1 LLIHY
6 HSMYKI
12 KIGCTAKDELSL
24 CGKKIKTNGYT
35 TIVSKLTNN
44 DYIDI
49 IQIVSKKHEK
59 NDFTTK
65 TIEFF
70 INRELDEIEY
80 ILFIAKLKDA
90 GFRSEKDI
98 NIQLINTK
106 SNDVIFDY
114 KFTSMCKNEIIRFD
128 KRKNKSIY
136 TTQQIYKK

>member
-1 LLIHY
+1 
-6 HSMYKI
+6 MYKI
-12 KIGCTAKDELSL
+12 KIGCTTKDELSL

-44 DYIDI
+44 DDIQIIQI
-49 IQIVSKKHEK
+49 IQIVSKKHEN

>member
-1 LLIHY
+1 M
-6 HSMYKI
+6 SKI
-12 KIGCTAKDELSL
+12 KIGCTDKDKLSFG
-24 CGKKIKTNGYT
+24 GKKIKKNGYA
-35 TIVSKLTNN
+35 TIISKLTNN

-70 INRELDEIEY
+70 INRQLDEIEY

-114 KFTSMCKNEIIRFD
+114 KFTSMCKNEIIRFN

>member
-1 LLIHY
+1 M
-6 HSMYKI
+6 SKI
-12 KIGCTAKDELSL
+12 KIGCTDKDELSFG
-24 CGKKIKTNGYT
+24 GKKIKKNGYA
-35 TIVSKLTNN
+35 TIISKLTNN

-49 IQIVSKKHEK
+49 IQIVYKKHKK

-70 INRELDEIEY
+70 INRQLDEIEY

>member
-1 LLIHY
+1 M
-6 HSMYKI
+6 SKI
-12 KIGCTAKDELSL
+12 KIGCTDKDELSFG
-24 CGKKIKTNGYT
+24 GKKIKKNIHA
-35 TIVSKLTNN
+35 TIISKLTNN

-49 IQIVSKKHEK
+49 IQIVYKKHKK

-70 INRELDEIEY
+70 INRQLDEIEY

-90 GFRSEKDI
+90 GFHSEKDI

-114 KFTSMCKNEIIRFD
+114 KFTSMCKNEIIRFN

>member
-1 LLIHY
+1 M
-6 HSMYKI
+6 SKI
-12 KIGCTAKDELSL
+12 KIGCTDKDELSFG
-24 CGKKIKTNGYT
+24 GKKIKKNGYA
-35 TIVSKLTNN
+35 TIISKLTNN

>member
-1 LLIHY
+1 M
-6 HSMYKI
+6 SKI
-12 KIGCTAKDELSL
+12 KIGCTEKNDLSF
-24 CGKKIKTNGYT
+24 CGKKINMKVYT
-35 TIVSKLTNN
+35 SIVSELTKN

-49 IQIVSKKHEK
+49 IQIVYKKHEN

-70 INRELDEIEY
+70 INRQLDEIEY

-114 KFTSMCKNEIIRFD
+114 NDVIFDYKFTSMCKNEIIKFD

>member
-1 LLIHY
+1 
-6 HSMYKI
+6 MYKI

-49 IQIVSKKHEK
+49 IQIVYKKHKK

>member
-1 LLIHY
+1 
-6 HSMYKI
+6 MYKI
-12 KIGCTAKDELSL
+12 KIGCTDKDELSFG
-24 CGKKIKTNGYT
+24 GKKIKKNGYA
-35 TIVSKLTNN
+35 TIISKLTNN

-49 IQIVSKKHEK
+49 IQIVYKKHKK

-70 INRELDEIEY
+70 INRQLDEIEY

-114 KFTSMCKNEIIRFD
+114 KFTSMCKNEIIRFN

>member
-1 LLIHY
+1 
-6 HSMYKI
+6 MYKI

-24 CGKKIKTNGYT
+24 CGKKIKKNGYA

-49 IQIVSKKHEK
+49 IQIVSKKHKK

-70 INRELDEIEY
+70 INKELDEIEY
-80 ILFIAKLKDA
+80 ILFIAKLKDS

-114 KFTSMCKNEIIRFD
+114 KFTSMCKNEIIRFE
-128 KRKNKSIY
+128 KRKNKSVY

>member
-1 LLIHY
+1 
-6 HSMYKI
+6 MYKI

>member
-1 LLIHY
+1 
-6 HSMYKI
+6 MYKI
-12 KIGCTAKDELSL
+12 KIGCTDKDELSFR
-24 CGKKIKTNGYT
+24 GKKIKMNGYT

-70 INRELDEIEY
+70 INKELDEIEY

-90 GFRSEKDI
+90 GFRSENDI

-114 KFTSMCKNEIIRFD
+114 KFTSMCKNEIIRFE

>member
-1 LLIHY
+1 
-6 HSMYKI
+6 MYKI

-114 KFTSMCKNEIIRFD
+114 KFTSMCKNEIIRFN

>member
-1 LLIHY
+1 
-6 HSMYKI
+6 MYKI
-12 KIGCTAKDELSL
+12 KIGCTAKDDLSL

-49 IQIVSKKHEK
+49 IQIVSKKQEK

-90 GFRSEKDI
+90 GFCSEKDI

-114 KFTSMCKNEIIRFD
+114 KFTSMCKNEIIKF
-128 KRKNKSIY
+128 KKQKNKSIY

>member
-1 LLIHY
+1 M
-6 HSMYKI
+6 SKI
-12 KIGCTAKDELSL
+12 KIGCTDKDELSFG
-24 CGKKIKTNGYT
+24 GKKIKKNAYA
-35 TIVSKLTNN
+35 TIISKLTNN

-49 IQIVSKKHEK
+49 IQIVYKKHKK

-70 INRELDEIEY
+70 INRQLDEIEY

-90 GFRSEKDI
+90 GFHSEKDI
-98 NIQLINTK
+98 NIQLINTKSNDTK

-114 KFTSMCKNEIIRFD
+114 KFTSMCKNEIIRFN

>member
-114 KFTSMCKNEIIRFD
+114 KFTSMCKNEIIRFN

>member
-1 LLIHY
+1 
-6 HSMYKI
+6 MYKI

-70 INRELDEIEY
+70 INRQLDEIEY

-114 KFTSMCKNEIIRFD
+114 KFTSMCKNEIIRFN

>member
-1 LLIHY
+1 
-6 HSMYKI
+6 MYKI
-12 KIGCTAKDELSL
+12 KIGCTDKDELSFG
-24 CGKKIKTNGYT
+24 GKKIKKNGYA
-35 TIVSKLTNN
+35 TIISKLTNN

-114 KFTSMCKNEIIRFD
+114 KFTSMCKNEIIRFN